1 MSADQGI
8 VDKNSNDSILL
19 EGVDKD
25 NLLKEQPS
33 DYRVESIDNN
43 QLSDH
48 EIVPVYDKNATQQ
61 KKDQTFTA
69 ILLYL

>member
-8 VDKNSNDSILL
+8 IDKNSNDSILY

>member
-8 VDKNSNDSILL
+8 IDKNSNDSILY

-48 EIVPVYDKNATQQ
+48 EIVPVNDKNATQQ
-61 KKDQTFTA
+61 KKDQTITA

>member
-8 VDKNSNDSILL
+8 IDKNSNDSILL

-48 EIVPVYDKNATQQ
+48 EIVPVNDKNATQQ
-61 KKDQTFTA
+61 KKDQTITA

>member
-8 VDKNSNDSILL
+8 IDKNSNDSILL

>member
-8 VDKNSNDSILL
+8 IDKNSNDSILL

-61 KKDQTFTA
+61 KKDQTITA

>member
-61 KKDQTFTA
+61 KKDQTITA